1 MNKTYSAKPDE
12 VKREWLLFDA
22 TGVPIGRLATEIAK
36 RLTGKDKPMFTAHI
50 DCGDNIIVINAE
62 KIGITGNKLS
72 DKKYYHHTGF
82 PGGIKEASLKD
93 KLETNPT
100 FAIENAVKGM
110 LPKNKLQNERMKRL
124 RVFAG
129 ENHDHTAQQPR
140 KVEVK

>member
-1 MNKTYSAKPDE
+1 
-12 VKREWLLFDA
+12 
-22 TGVPIGRLATEIAK
+22 
-36 RLTGKDKPMFTAHI
+36 MFTAHI
-50 DCGDNIIVINAE
+50 DCGDNIIVVNAE
-62 KIGITGNKLS
+62 KIGVTGNKLS

-93 KLETNPT
+93 KLEKNPT

-140 KVEVK
+140 KVEVKYISWQNQQNIFTD

>member
-50 DCGDNIIVINAE
+50 DCGDNIIIVNAE
-62 KIGITGNKLS
+62 KIGVTGNKLS

-93 KLETNPT
+93 KLEKNPT

>member
-50 DCGDNIIVINAE
+50 DCGDNIIVVNAE
-62 KIGITGNKLS
+62 KIGVTGNKLS

-93 KLETNPT
+93 KLEKNPA
-100 FAIENAVKGM
+100 FAIEKAVKGM

>member
-1 MNKTYSAKPDE
+1 MSF
-12 VKREWLLFDA
+12 RSIRLMI
-22 TGVPIGRLATEIAK
+22 VPFYLY
-36 RLTGKDKPMFTAHI
+36 FF
-50 DCGDNIIVINAE
+50 
-62 KIGITGNKLS
+62 ITS
-72 DKKYYHHTGF
+72 
-82 PGGIKEASLKD
+82 
-93 KLETNPT
+93 

>member
-1 MNKTYSAKPDE
+1 MIKTYSAKPDE

-22 TGVPIGRLATEIAK
+22 TGIPIGRLATEIAK
-36 RLTGKDKPMFTAHI
+36 RLTGKDKPMFTTHI
-50 DCGDNIIVINAE
+50 DCGDNIIVINAD
-62 KIGITGNKLS
+62 KIGVTGNKLN

-82 PGGIKEASLKD
+82 PGGIKEESLKS
-93 KLETNPT
+93 KLERNPS

>member
-50 DCGDNIIVINAE
+50 ACGDNIIVVNAE
-62 KIGITGNKLS
+62 KIGVTGNKLS

-93 KLETNPT
+93 KLEKNPT

>member
-82 PGGIKEASLKD
+82 PGGIKESSLKD